1 MKKAIGRRGLW
12 GTSHKLTRSQGFTLL
27 EIAIVIVITGILFTI
42 AAASWSVFLNIYRLN
57 TAQEQVFLAMRTA
70 QTSAKQQRVSWQ
82 ADFRQVNQVVQWA
95 IHPDGSTPPE
105 AQWHSLDPNVRLDPE
120 TTLRKTGNVWRIEFN
135 PLGRVNGQLG
145 RITLSGKQGGR
156 TKRCVIVSTLL
167 GTLRKGADQTTPKDG
182 KYCY

>member
-1 MKKAIGRRGLW
+1 MKKAIGRCGLW
-12 GTSHKLTRSQGFTLL
+12 GKPHRLTRSQGFTLL
-27 EIAIVIVITGILFTI
+27 EIAIVIVITGILFAI
-42 AAASWSVFLNIYRLN
+42 AATNWSIFLNIYRLN

-70 QTSAKQQRVSWQ
+70 QTSAKQQRLTWQ

-95 IHPDGSTPPE
+95 IHPDGTTPPE
-105 AQWHSLDPNVRLDPE
+105 AQWNSLDPHVRLDPE

-135 PLGRVNGQLG
+135 QLGRVNGQLG

-156 TKRCVIVSTLL
+156 TKRCVMVSTLL
-167 GTLRKGADQTTPKDG
+167 GTLRKGADQATPKDG